1 MRAENRENVMVS
13 VKTAN
18 PVPKEDI
25 FAVMEIIRNTS
36 VKAPVKIGDTIA
48 ANIFGTNV
56 IATKDIV

>member
-13 VKTAN
+13 VKTAK
-18 PVPKEDI
+18 PVPKEYI